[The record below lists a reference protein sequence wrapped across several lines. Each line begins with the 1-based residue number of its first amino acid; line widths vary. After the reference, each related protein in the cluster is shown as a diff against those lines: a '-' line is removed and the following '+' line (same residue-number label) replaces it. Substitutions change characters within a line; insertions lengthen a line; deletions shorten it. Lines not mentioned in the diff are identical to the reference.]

1 MLFFFGFVGYDSVI
15 LPFNFL
21 LRVAEVGSHLVD
33 LSAKSLNIL
42 RLWLQLLLILHQREI
57 LLFRGLELFL
67 YRSRG
72 NLLILKLSNELLRL
86 FFVTF

>member
-42 RLWLQLLLILHQREI
+42 RL
-57 LLFRGLELFL
+57 
-67 YRSRG
+67 
-72 NLLILKLSNELLRL
+72 
-86 FFVTF
+86 